1 MLAMNKFIR
10 SKAIHYIS
18 FVTSLWVI
26 FDFSMF
32 MIHFVYL
39 YDKNTEHFKLERK
52 ELIQEEVSRQ
62 LKEIKTG
69 GVYIP

>member
-1 MLAMNKFIR
+1 MNKFIR

-32 MIHFVYL
+32 MINFVL
-39 YDKNTEHFKLERK
+39 YDKNVERYELERK
-52 ELIQEEVSRQ
+52 EIIQEEVSNQ

>member
-10 SKAIHYIS
+10 SKAIHYLA

-32 MIHFVYL
+32 LYHFVYL
-39 YDKNTEHFKLERK
+39 YDRNTEMFKLERE